1 MIDEKINK
9 TLKELEQ
16 GLKDVE
22 SARKQVERTVS
33 SFSNLNTTTLDYVS
47 KLGTITTKVQELVD
61 NVGKDY
67 AQKVSNF
74 ERDRDK
80 ILKSAQAATEKLSS
94 AIDGFNDSLYGIENR
109 LRYSIIIN
117 VLSFVAIGGLIILLL
132 YNHVIDF

>member
-1 MIDEKINK
+1 MGFIRTLITKLFKKKSAKKPWLEYYSRKDK
-9 TLKELEQ
+9 TIKFTD
-16 GLKDVE
+16 K
-22 SARKQVERTVS
+22 
-33 SFSNLNTTTLDYVS
+33 
-47 KLGTITTKVQELVD
+47 TIYQYLVD

-80 ILKSAQAATEKLSS
+80 ILKSTQAATEKLSS

-117 VLSFVAIGGLIILLL
+117 VLSFVSIGGLIFLLL
-132 YNHVIDF
+132 NNHVIDF

>member
-33 SFSNLNTTTLDYVS
+33 SFSNLNTTTLDYVN

-67 AQKVSNF
+67 AQKVNDF

-80 ILKSAQAATEKLSS
+80 ILKSTQVATEKLSS
-94 AIDGFNDSLYGIENR
+94 ATDGFNDSLYAIENR
-109 LRYSIIIN
+109 LRYSLIIN
-117 VLSFVAIGGLIILLL
+117 IISLVIIGCLLFL
-132 YNHVIDF
+132 LFNNHVINF

>member
-80 ILKSAQAATEKLSS
+80 ILKSTQAATEKLSS

>member
-33 SFSNLNTTTLDYVS
+33 SFSNLNTTTLDYVN

-67 AQKVSNF
+67 AQKVNDF

-80 ILKSAQAATEKLSS
+80 ILKSTQVATEKLSS
-94 AIDGFNDSLYGIENR
+94 ATDGFNDSLYAIENR
-109 LRYSIIIN
+109 LRYSLIIN
-117 VLSFVAIGGLIILLL
+117 IISLVIIGCLLFL
-132 YNHVIDF
+132 LFNNHVINL

>member
-67 AQKVSNF
+67 AQKVGNF

-80 ILKSAQAATEKLSS
+80 ILKSTQAVTEKLSS

>member
-33 SFSNLNTTTLDYVS
+33 SFSNLNSTTLEYVD

-61 NVGKDY
+61 NIGKDY
-67 AQKVSNF
+67 IQKVKDFEKNRETVIKSSN
-74 ERDRDK
+74 
-80 ILKSAQAATEKLSS
+80 AAIEKLSN
-94 AIDGFNDSLYGIENR
+94 ATEEFKDSLVEIQTK
-109 LRYSIIIN
+109 LKYSLIVNAVSLAAIAVILFF
-117 VLSFVAIGGLIILLL
+117 VLK
-132 YNHVIDF
+132 